1 MAPLPN
7 RGLWGTT
14 SLSIVGCVVSLVM
27 SNPLTVEVSGHS
39 KISPTVVARVSVVS
53 CPTTFAIA
61 TPPSTV
67 PPPAS
72 VAVAI
77 PKSLAVRV
85 VAYRDTSGLMTLL
98 GPEGWSCTATYGA
111 DGSGGLVLRPK
122 GESIPLSSWGA
133 GWRLPST
140 SRDEAITAVQT
151 GGSSAQAV
159 AQACSLFPAAAAA
172 FKADFGHPCP
182 SPDKRV
188 SVHKLGRAVVSF
200 EDPAS
205 VHGPG
210 IPSGGEYPAS
220 GVLTY
225 SLPTVPGSYLA
236 TCTLPSPRHVLCTT
250 VLDTFAAVYSRK

>member
-1 MAPLPN
+1 MRHSFAIDSWVRCQLDDGQPTDERCVEPLQ
-7 RGLWGTT
+7 T
-14 SLSIVGCVVSLVM
+14 SS
-27 SNPLTVEVSGHS
+27 
-39 KISPTVVARVSVVS
+39 TVVAHISVVS

-67 PPPAS
+67 RPPAS

-77 PKSLAVRV
+77 PKSLAARV

-98 GPEGWSCTATYGA
+98 GPTGWSCTATYGA

-122 GESIPLSSWGA
+122 GESVPIGSWGA
-133 GWRLPST
+133 GWRLPPT
-140 SRDEAITAVQT
+140 SRDEAITAIQT
-151 GGSSAQAV
+151 GGSSAQAD

-182 SPDKRV
+182 SPDKRM
-188 SVHKLGRAVVSF
+188 SAHKVGRTVASF

-205 VHGPG
+205 VHGLG

-220 GVLTY
+220 GILTY

-236 TCTLPSPRHVLCTT
+236 TCTPPLSQHVICTAVLGT
-250 VLDTFAAVYSRK
+250 VATIYSRK